1 MVLAFNSGGDY
12 ARTVYGDSNSQ
23 HAGANGAIA
32 TTPPSGMKGGKR
44 NKSQRNKSQRNKS
57 QRNQRNQRGGKSQRN
72 KSQRNKSQRNKS
84 QRNKRNQRG
93 GK

>member
-32 TTPPSGMKGGKR
+32 TNPPVAPMAMKGGKR
-44 NKSQRNKSQRNKS
+44 NKSQRNNKKRVGKSQRNRS
-57 QRNQRNQRGGKSQRN
+57 QRNNKSRRNRRNQRGGK
-72 KSQRNKSQRNKS
+72 
-84 QRNKRNQRG
+84 
-93 GK
+93 

>member
-44 NKSQRNKSQRNKS
+44 NKSQRN
-57 QRNQRNQRGGKSQRN
+57 NQKRGGKSQRN
-72 KSQRNKSQRNKS
+72 KSRRNNKS